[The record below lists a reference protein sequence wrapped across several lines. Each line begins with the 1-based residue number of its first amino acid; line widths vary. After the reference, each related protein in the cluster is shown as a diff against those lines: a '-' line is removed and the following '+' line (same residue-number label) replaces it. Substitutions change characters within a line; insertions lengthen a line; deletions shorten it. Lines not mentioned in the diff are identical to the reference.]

1 MREEQMEGKY
11 RDDYEENDES
21 SDESQID
28 FLKKKQRE
36 LITSTIDYNLESIS
50 QLIDKR
56 TINLAPK
63 YQRRFRWDNKRKS
76 KLIESFL
83 MNVPIPPIF
92 LNEDDFGE
100 YSVIDGKQRL
110 SSISEFLLG
119 KLILSD
125 LEIFKDLNGLNYF
138 DLPREFQNSL
148 KIRATIRAIIILRQ
162 SDKEIKYEVFQRL
175 NTGGVRLNAQEIRN
189 SAFPGTL
196 NDQIVDLSEGRNFH
210 ALLGVKSK
218 TKSRLYQEMKD
229 AELVLRFV
237 SLKDSWANY
246 SGGLKKILDSYMD
259 NNKNLE
265 PKKVD
270 LLAKDFLETLE
281 KVEIIFGNNGSFRRW
296 LPESKKWKQQVSA
309 PLYDSQMFA
318 CYKKDKEKLTSNR
331 DAILKDYKKLF
342 VEDDTFIESIES
354 STAAPNRFL
363 YRIDKLDKIIKE
375 HI

>member
-1 MREEQMEGKY
+1 
-11 RDDYEENDES
+11 
-21 SDESQID
+21 
-28 FLKKKQRE
+28 
-36 LITSTIDYNLESIS
+36 
-50 QLIDKR
+50 
-56 TINLAPK
+56 
-63 YQRRFRWDNKRKS
+63 
-76 KLIESFL
+76 

-318 CYKKDKEKLTSNR
+318 CYKKDKQKLTSNR